1 MERLRKRAEFAAVA
15 RGRRIEKPGFVLQA
29 ARRENRAETGGSAA
43 LPGKAARF
51 GFTVTKRLGNAPTRN
66 RIRRRLREA
75 VRIAAPAHAAPGM
88 DYVVVGRAAALRQPF
103 DRLVADLIDGLD
115 RVSVESRAGGRR
127 SGRAEPERAN
137 DQ

>member
-1 MERLRKRAEFAAVA
+1 MERLRKRAEFVAVA

-29 ARRENRAETGGSAA
+29 ARREKKAETGEAVRM
-43 LPGKAARF
+43 PGRAARF

-75 VRIAAPAHAAPGM
+75 VRLVAPAHAVAGT
-88 DYVVVGRAAALRQPF
+88 DYVVVGRSAALRMPF

-115 RVSVESRAGGRR
+115 RVSVDTRGKARR
-127 SGRAEPERAN
+127 TDRAEPERAN
-137 DQ
+137 GG